1 MAEQKE
7 AVIAEPND
15 GTIRKSFLI
24 DGGRFIVEVNVTDG
38 VENTMFSIRG
48 VVDSKNIPVMLQTS
62 EQFLKE
68 VISSKGCSGK

>member
-48 VVDSKNIPVMLQTS
+48 VVSSNNIPNMLQIA
-62 EQFLKE
+62 EAFLNQT
-68 VISSKGCSGK
+68 ISDS

>member
-48 VVDSKNIPVMLQTS
+48 VVSSNNISNMLQTA
-62 EQFLKE
+62 EAFLNQT
-68 VISSKGCSGK
+68 ISDS